1 MQFISIAVTLLILP
15 GVVSIPAR
23 ASDRQVPDVAFA
35 TQLGSGIYKVDE
47 STIQVYR
54 FAPSFNLR
62 SVENRKWGMRLQF
75 PLTFGFYDFTITDVI
90 IEGLPRHLTTIA
102 LVPSL
107 EIPIVVTE
115 TWFLTPFAAIGV
127 GKDLSVGS
135 TSFIYATGL
144 SSLALFSFDREDIRL
159 GNRFVYTGYT
169 NKHLT
174 FQDDFSF
181 LESGLDIRRSLGI
194 RMWRHDLAGSLF
206 GVNYLKVASPQV
218 VRQIEKSVDLR
229 ANWELGFTLGTVE
242 PWKLMGLRLPRL
254 GLGFRFGD
262 DGKALRFVIGNPFP
276 LDAPRTMAGLI
287 QQP

>member
-1 MQFISIAVTLLILP
+1 VQFITIAVTVLLLP
-15 GVVSIPAR
+15 SVVSFPAR
-23 ASDRQVPDVAFA
+23 ASDRRVPDFAFA

-47 STIQVYR
+47 VTVQVYR

-62 SVENRKWGMRLQF
+62 SVENRKWGMRLRF

-90 IEGLPRHLTTIA
+90 TEGLPGHLTTIA

-115 TWFLTPFAAIGV
+115 NWFLTPFGAIGA
-127 GKDLSVGS
+127 GKDLSTGS
-135 TSFIYATGL
+135 TSLIYAAGL
-144 SSLALFSFDREDIRL
+144 SSLALFSYHKEDIRL
-159 GNRFVYTGYT
+159 GNRFVYTGFT
-169 NKHLT
+169 TEHLT
-174 FQDDFSF
+174 FEDDFSF

-194 RMWRHDLAGSLF
+194 RMWRHELAGSLF
-206 GVNYLKVASPQV
+206 GVNYLKVASPQL
-218 VRQIEKSVDLR
+218 VRQIEESLDLR

-242 PWKLMGLRLPRL
+242 PWKLVGLRLPRL

-276 LDAPRTMAGLI
+276 LDPPRAMGA
-287 QQP
+287 